1 MRSMSLCT
9 PVCLTTV
16 FLLFSNGSPA
26 QGQSHV
32 ADTPAVQPQSSIE
45 FHLQKDPLRASLL
58 NLIPFGV
65 GSFQQGDPIAST
77 GLLITDLVS
86 TGLITYTFLSA
97 HTRSYDQNMALFGW
111 GVAGLAGGRLAGVI
125 APSLHYQDEMKK
137 HQMAYDT
144 FPHPMISTRSSL
156 SLVSYQLSF

>member
-1 MRSMSLCT
+1 MRPYYTSTILY
-9 PVCLTTV
+9 LTTAV
-16 FLLFSNGSPA
+16 LLTIFSSPVQA
-26 QGQSHV
+26 QDNV
-32 ADTPAVQPQSSIE
+32 ADTPSVHPQSPIE
-45 FHLQKDPLRASLL
+45 LHLQKDPLRASLL

-86 TGLITYTFLSA
+86 TGLITYAFLSA

-125 APSLHYQDEMKK
+125 APSLHYRDAISQY
-137 HQMAYDT
+137 QAAGLYQGTTASAYSD
-144 FPHPMISTRSSL
+144 L
-156 SLVSYQLSF
+156 ALVSYPITF